1 MSIEQAPPANTD
13 KLDVSLEA
21 YRKKKH
27 SEEMAWWTNKDVS
40 LITCSFKFLSTAVGL
55 SFMDFMGSAGGF
67 SLVQGPSGLLDCLR
81 EHQARGETSETST
94 AG

>member
-1 MSIEQAPPANTD
+1 M
-13 KLDVSLEA
+13 
-21 YRKKKH
+21 
-27 SEEMAWWTNKDVS
+27 
-40 LITCSFKFLSTAVGL
+40 GL

>member
-1 MSIEQAPPANTD
+1 
-13 KLDVSLEA
+13 
-21 YRKKKH
+21 
-27 SEEMAWWTNKDVS
+27 MAWWTNKDVS
-40 LITCSFKFLSTAVGL
+40 LITGSFKLHPFEECLSTAVGL
-55 SFMDFMGSAGGF
+55 SFMGSYAGGF